1 MSKISILVYSQ
12 TGNTA
17 KVAGWI
23 AEGAAAV
30 ENTEVRVFNLKDDPT
45 PDKEFINDSD
55 AILFGAPV
63 YSANV
68 CWPMAQWIQTSGAYK
83 LADKLGA
90 CFTTENSP
98 DGGGGELAIMSM
110 VSMLLLKGML
120 VYSSG
125 GSQGR
130 PFIHIGPALAA
141 ETLDQKVE
149 LCKIF
154 GERVAN
160 KAQELFEK

>member
-17 KVAGWI
+17 KCAGWI

-30 ENTEVRVFNLKDDPT
+30 ENTEVRVFNLKDDPK
-45 PDKEFINDSD
+45 PDPDFINGSD
-55 AILFGAPV
+55 AVIFGSPV
-63 YSANV
+63 FSANLS
-68 CWPMAQWIQTSGAYK
+68 WPMAQWIQMSGAYK

-98 DGGGGELAIMSM
+98 DGGGGELAIMTM
-110 VSMLLLKGML
+110 VSMLLLKGMV

-125 GSQGR
+125 TSLGR

-141 ETLDQKVE
+141 ETLDQKVD
-149 LCKIF
+149 LCKTF
-154 GERVAN
+154 GERIAN
-160 KAQELFEK
+160 KAHALFDK